1 MRKAFLASLILVFA
15 LALTACGGSTPA
27 TNLDKANG
35 DWTCDIKATMAL
47 HDEFKDQPDEA
58 MAMVEAMFSS
68 FNLNINAKDK
78 KMTIAM
84 GQMSEGGEFKVI
96 SDGDNKLVL
105 EMDGDKATFE
115 FTSDESITMY
125 SEKDP
130 NMKLVLKRK
139 K

>member
-1 MRKAFLASLILVFA
+1 MRKALLASLVLVFA
-15 LALTACGGSTPA
+15 LALAACNGGTSS

-35 DWTCDIKATMAL
+35 DWTCDIAATMGMQG
-47 HDEFKDQPDEA
+47 EQFKDQPEA
-58 MAMVEAMFSS
+58 MAMVEAMFAS

-78 KMTIAM
+78 KITIAM

-96 SDGDNKLVL
+96 SDADNKLVL

-115 FTSDESITMY
+115 FTSDDTITMY

-130 NMKLVLKRK
+130 SMKLVLKRK